1 MNLLKEAENNSSRF
15 LNERPALKETQPVT
29 VLSSLLLEEVE
40 EFIAELPGGD
50 RGKILDEFTDIVNY
64 VAQIKATLLDKYGI
78 TEQELVDR
86 SRYKYEIRNEHKY
99 PAEDYQEGNSS
110 EIRQRHVL
118 AWAFLQAY
126 GNTPEQKLGGEYY

>member
-15 LNERPALKETQPVT
+15 LNERPALKDTHLAT
-29 VLSSLLLEEVE
+29 VSAVLLLEEVE

-50 RGKILDEFTDIVNY
+50 REKILDEFTDIVNY

-78 TEQELVDR
+78 TEQELVDI
-86 SRYKYEIRNEHKY
+86 SRYKYEIRNEHKC

-126 GNTPEQKLGGEYY
+126 GNTPEQLLGSEYY